1 MTFHSW
7 KAALVWSWLRDC
19 RATMATFRWTNWYDL
34 RSKAKKREQ
43 AVKSFVKVRSQSVV
57 VSKIWSPVILSDSR
71 STVASTTVTV
81 SMWHHC
87 MNMCQ
92 CHCVP
97 LIGTPLAFASVGMYW
112 CCWCQSMSIL
122 LYRWPV
128 YITTVTDDTTSPR
141 HVRIGHCAHSA
152 KNQNNRVMT
161 SYIEYRFRR

>member
-87 MNMCQ
+87 MKMCQ

-97 LIGTPLAFASVGMYW
+97 LICIWNRYPFMIAFASVDIQHNMHDLTRPG
-112 CCWCQSMSIL
+112 
-122 LYRWPV
+122 PV
-128 YITTVTDDTTSPR
+128 CSWHDVRCSTFLSLHKYR
-141 HVRIGHCAHSA
+141 HVPSSKFDFLSCRGH
-152 KNQNNRVMT
+152 K
-161 SYIEYRFRR
+161 